1 MAKKQERLLVN
12 RIEELRCGINVNIK
26 QKNKVL
32 RIRDKWINHY
42 IKMYKSGRLSLSE
55 YWKKIVDLKK
65 DFNIEERI
73 G

>member
-12 RIEELRCGINVNIK
+12 RIEELRFGINVNIK

>member
-12 RIEELRCGINVNIK
+12 RIEELRYGINVNIK

-42 IKMYKSGRLSLSE
+42 IKMYKFGRLSLSE